1 MSTQQKSS
9 PAELQSAE
17 EPSKTSNPK
26 SHHYMQED
34 AATATRG
41 GRINPDSRQMLWL
54 AVSLVGFVGAISF
67 MVSFAGLVA
76 VAEWAGLPPA
86 MRWTVPI
93 FIDTAILVYS
103 IAVLVHR
110 SRGEKTWASWLSLGA
125 FTFVSVLANVGHV
138 LLLDQN
144 MDSFKTGIGAIVAG
158 MAPIGV
164 FAATEELGRLA
175 IARPQRQR
183 DEERLVQIG
192 EDRPNPTP
200 PTTPQPER
208 TTPELEVATPVIDSV
223 EPVAANEEQQT
234 VSEPE
239 PAVATVEDPAPA
251 TKKSVFA
258 FYPFD
263 QEATELDWGRTFIPP
278 VDSEPV
284 VPDIKPEPSVTPV
297 TKDQPAQQSEKPSL
311 SAVSYMN
318 PVDQEQQIIDDLLA
332 VHGAELTAQM
342 LADALGKTLR
352 TGQRKLT
359 RIKAKHPEI
368 FSDNTESSKEA

>member
-1 MSTQQKSS
+1 MKAHKKSS

-17 EPSKTSNPK
+17 EPSKTSSAK
-26 SHHYMQED
+26 YTHYMQED
-34 AATATRG
+34 TTAATSAEN

-54 AVSLVGFVGAISF
+54 AVTLVGFVGAISF

-76 VAEWAGLPPA
+76 VAEWAGLPSS

-144 MDSFKTGIGAIVAG
+144 VDSFKTGIGAIVAG

-175 IARPQRQR
+175 IARPQRR
-183 DEERLVQIG
+183 RAEERLVQVG

-200 PTTPQPER
+200 PTTPRPEG
-208 TTPELEVATPVIDSV
+208 TTPEIEVATPVAPML
-223 EPVAANEEQQT
+223 EPVASSA
-234 VSEPE
+234 SEKTIAEPQ
-239 PAVATVEDPAPA
+239 PAVAVAQDAEENRQ
-251 TKKSVFA
+251 SVFA
-258 FYPFD
+258 YYPLD
-263 QEATELDWGRTFIPP
+263 QEASGLEWGRTFIPS
-278 VDSEPV
+278 VDAEPV
-284 VPDIKPEPSVTPV
+284 VPAIKPAPVAEP
-297 TKDQPAQQSEKPSL
+297 TKPAL
-311 SAVSYMN
+311 SAVSYVS
-318 PVDQEQQIIDDLLA
+318 PADQEQQQINELLEA
-332 VHGAELTAQM
+332 HGADLTAKM
-342 LADALGKTLR
+342 IADALGKNIR

-368 FSDNTESSKEA
+368 FGAETASAKEA

>member
-1 MSTQQKSS
+1 
-9 PAELQSAE
+9 
-17 EPSKTSNPK
+17 
-26 SHHYMQED
+26 
-34 AATATRG
+34 
-41 GRINPDSRQMLWL
+41 MLWL

-110 SRGEKTWASWLSLGA
+110 SRGERTWASWLSLGA

-138 LLLDQN
+138 LLLDQSV
-144 MDSFKTGIGAIVAG
+144 DSFKTGIGAIVAG

-175 IARPQRQR
+175 IARPQRR
-183 DEERLVQIG
+183 RAEERLVQFG

-200 PTTPQPER
+200 PTTPRPEG
-208 TTPELEVATPVIDSV
+208 TTPEIEVATPAAPML
-223 EPVAANEEQQT
+223 EPVASSPSDQA
-234 VSEPE
+234 VAEPE
-239 PAVATVEDPAPA
+239 PAVAVAQVQADE
-251 TKKSVFA
+251 KQSVFA
-258 FYPFD
+258 YYPFD
-263 QEATELDWGRTFIPP
+263 QDASELEWGRTFIPQA
-278 VDSEPV
+278 DAEPV
-284 VPDIKPEPSVTPV
+284 VPAIKPAPAAEKPEPVVEPS
-297 TKDQPAQQSEKPSL
+297 KPAL
-311 SAVSYMN
+311 SAVSYVS
-318 PVDQEQQIIDDLLA
+318 PADQEQQLLNDLLEA
-332 VHGAELTAQM
+332 HGADLTAEM
-342 LADALGKTLR
+342 IANALGKHIR

-368 FSDNTESSKEA
+368 FGTESTTAKEA

>member
-1 MSTQQKSS
+1 MSAHEKSS

-17 EPSKTSNPK
+17 EPSKTSSAK
-26 SHHYMQED
+26 YSHYRQED
-34 AATATRG
+34 AATATSTRD

-144 MDSFKTGIGAIVAG
+144 VDSFKTGIGAIVAG

-175 IARPQRQR
+175 IARPQRR
-183 DEERLVQIG
+183 RAEERLVQVG

-200 PTTPQPER
+200 PTTPRPEG
-208 TTPELEVATPVIDSV
+208 TTPEIEVTSPVAPML
-223 EPVAANEEQQT
+223 EPVASSNGQAAA
-234 VSEPE
+234 EPE
-239 PAVATVEDPAPA
+239 PAVAAAQEPVAERQNI
-251 TKKSVFA
+251 FA
-258 FYPFD
+258 YYPFD
-263 QEATELDWGRTFIPP
+263 QEASELEWGRTFIPSA
-278 VDSEPV
+278 DTEPV
-284 VPDIKPEPSVTPV
+284 VPAIKPAPAATMPEPVAE
-297 TKDQPAQQSEKPSL
+297 PAKPAL
-311 SAVSYMN
+311 SAVSYVS
-318 PVDQEQQIIDDLLA
+318 PADQEQQQINELLEA
-332 VHGAELTAQM
+332 HGADLTAKM
-342 LADALGKTLR
+342 IADALGKNIR

-368 FSDNTESSKEA
+368 FGTETTAAKEA